1 MSEEVGGFLSSFFVG
16 QQSLEEDHE
25 KQKAQRKADVLA
37 GKPRNVTQ
45 EAIDNVLRVRQIRR
59 YYADLEHMVR
69 WELGMPDLWT
79 EITEERDR
87 LTEERALLKQK
98 QEEQERIAR
107 LKREHKLNMIK
118 QYSWIAVAL
127 VTAIVFTIGNI
138 WALQE
143 LVELDRARRW
153 GY

>member
-1 MSEEVGGFLSSFFVG
+1 MSSFFVG
-16 QQSLEEDHE
+16 QQTLEEEHE
-25 KQKAQRKADVLA
+25 KQKVQRKADVLA

-45 EAIDNVLRVRQIRR
+45 EAIDNVMRVRQIRR

-87 LTEERALLKQK
+87 LTEERALLKKK
-98 QEEQERIAR
+98 QDELERIAT
-107 LKREHKLNMIK
+107 LKRKYQLQLFEE
-118 QYSWIAVAL
+118 YSWIAVAI
-127 VTAIVFTIGNI
+127 VCAIVFIIGNL

-143 LVELDRARRW
+143 LVVLDRVRRW
-153 GY
+153 GF

>member
-1 MSEEVGGFLSSFFVG
+1 MSSFFVG
-16 QQSLEEDHE
+16 QQTLEEEHE
-25 KQKAQRKADVLA
+25 KQKVQRKADVLA

-45 EAIDNVLRVRQIRR
+45 EAIDNVMRVRQIRR

-87 LTEERALLKQK
+87 LIEERALLKKK
-98 QEEQERIAR
+98 QDELERIAT
-107 LKREHKLNMIK
+107 LKRKYQLQLIEE
-118 QYSWIAVAL
+118 YSWIAVAI
-127 VTAIVFTIGNI
+127 VCAIVFIIGNL

-143 LVELDRARRW
+143 LVVLDRVRRW
-153 GY
+153 GF

>member
-1 MSEEVGGFLSSFFVG
+1 LSSFFVG
-16 QQSLEEDHE
+16 QQTLEEEHE
-25 KQKAQRKADVLA
+25 KQKVQRKADVLA

-45 EAIDNVLRVRQIRR
+45 EAIDNVMRVRQIRR

-87 LTEERALLKQK
+87 LTEERALLKKK
-98 QEEQERIAR
+98 QDELERIAT
-107 LKREHKLNMIK
+107 LKRKYQLQLIEE
-118 QYSWIAVAL
+118 YSWIAVAI
-127 VTAIVFTIGNI
+127 VCAIVFIIGNL

-143 LVELDRARRW
+143 LVLLDRVRRW

>member
-1 MSEEVGGFLSSFFVG
+1 MSSFFVG
-16 QQSLEEDHE
+16 QQTLEEEHE
-25 KQKAQRKADVLA
+25 KQKVQRKADVLA

-45 EAIDNVLRVRQIRR
+45 EAIDNVMRVRQIRR

-87 LTEERALLKQK
+87 LIEERALLKKK
-98 QEEQERIAR
+98 QDELERIAK
-107 LKREHKLNMIK
+107 LKREYKLQLIEE
-118 QYSWIAVAL
+118 YSWIAAAIVC
-127 VTAIVFTIGNI
+127 AIVFIIGNL

-143 LVELDRARRW
+143 LVELDRTRRW
-153 GY
+153 GF

>member
-1 MSEEVGGFLSSFFVG
+1 LSSFFVG
-16 QQSLEEDHE
+16 QQTLEEEHE
-25 KQKAQRKADVLA
+25 KQKVQRKADVMA

-45 EAIDNVLRVRQIRR
+45 EAIDNVMRVRQIRR

-87 LTEERALLKQK
+87 LTEERALLKKK
-98 QEEQERIAR
+98 QDELERIAT
-107 LKREHKLNMIK
+107 LKRKYQLQLIEE
-118 QYSWIAVAL
+118 YSWIAVAI
-127 VTAIVFTIGNI
+127 VCAIVFIIGNL

-143 LVELDRARRW
+143 LVELDRVRRW

>member
-1 MSEEVGGFLSSFFVG
+1 MSSFFVG
-16 QQSLEEDHE
+16 QQTLEEEHE
-25 KQKAQRKADVLA
+25 KQKVQRKADVLA

-45 EAIDNVLRVRQIRR
+45 EAIDNVMRVRQIRR

-87 LTEERALLKQK
+87 LTEERALLKKK
-98 QEEQERIAR
+98 QDELERVAK
-107 LKREHKLNMIK
+107 LKRTYQLQLIEE
-118 QYSWIAVAL
+118 YSWIAVAI
-127 VTAIVFTIGNI
+127 VCAIVFIIGNL

-143 LVELDRARRW
+143 LVELDRVRRW
-153 GY
+153 GF

>member
-1 MSEEVGGFLSSFFVG
+1 MGEEVGGFLSSFFVG
-16 QQSLEEDHE
+16 QQSLEEEHE

-45 EAIDNVLRVRQIRR
+45 EAIDNVMRVRQIRR

-87 LTEERALLKQK
+87 LIEERALLKQK
-98 QEEQERIAR
+98 QDEQERIAK
-107 LKREHKLNMIK
+107 LKREYQL
-118 QYSWIAVAL
+118 QLLEEYSWIAA
-127 VTAIVFTIGNI
+127 AIVCAIIFIVGNL

-143 LVELDRARRW
+143 LVTLDRVRRW
-153 GY
+153 GF

>member
-1 MSEEVGGFLSSFFVG
+1 MSSFFVG
-16 QQSLEEDHE
+16 QQTLEEEHE
-25 KQKAQRKADVLA
+25 KQKVQRKADVLA

-45 EAIDNVLRVRQIRR
+45 EAIDNVMRVRQIRR

-87 LTEERALLKQK
+87 LTEERALLKKK
-98 QEEQERIAR
+98 QDELERIAT
-107 LKREHKLNMIK
+107 LKRKYQLQLIEE
-118 QYSWIAVAL
+118 YSWIAVAI
-127 VTAIVFTIGNI
+127 VCAIVFIIGNL

-143 LVELDRARRW
+143 LVTLDRVRRW

>member
-1 MSEEVGGFLSSFFVG
+1 MSSFFVG
-16 QQSLEEDHE
+16 QQTLEEEHE
-25 KQKAQRKADVLA
+25 KQKVQRKADVLA

-45 EAIDNVLRVRQIRR
+45 EAIDNVMRVRQIRR

-87 LTEERALLKQK
+87 LTEERALLKKK
-98 QEEQERIAR
+98 QNELERIAK
-107 LKREHKLNMIK
+107 LKRKYQLQLIEE
-118 QYSWIAVAL
+118 YSWIAVAI
-127 VTAIVFTIGNI
+127 VCAIVFIIGNL

-143 LVELDRARRW
+143 LVELDRVRRW

>member
-1 MSEEVGGFLSSFFVG
+1 MSSFFVG
-16 QQSLEEDHE
+16 QQTLEEEHE
-25 KQKAQRKADVLA
+25 KQKVQRKADVLA

-45 EAIDNVLRVRQIRR
+45 EAIDNVMRVRQIRR

-69 WELGMPDLWT
+69 WELGMPDLWI

-87 LTEERALLKQK
+87 LIEERALLKQK
-98 QEEQERIAR
+98 QDEQERIAK
-107 LKREHKLNMIK
+107 LKREYQL
-118 QYSWIAVAL
+118 QLLEEYSWIAA
-127 VTAIVFTIGNI
+127 AIVCAIIFIVGNL

-143 LVELDRARRW
+143 LVTLDRVRRW

>member
-1 MSEEVGGFLSSFFVG
+1 MSSFFVG
-16 QQSLEEDHE
+16 QQTLEEEHE
-25 KQKAQRKADVLA
+25 KQKVQRKADVLA
-37 GKPRNVTQ
+37 GKPRNITQ
-45 EAIDNVLRVRQIRR
+45 EAIDNVMRVRQIRR

-87 LTEERALLKQK
+87 LTEERALLKKK
-98 QEEQERIAR
+98 QDELERIAT
-107 LKREHKLNMIK
+107 LKRKYQLQLIEE
-118 QYSWIAVAL
+118 YSWIAVAI
-127 VTAIVFTIGNI
+127 VCAIVFIIGNL

-143 LVELDRARRW
+143 LVTLDRVRRW

>member
-1 MSEEVGGFLSSFFVG
+1 MSSFFVG
-16 QQSLEEDHE
+16 QQSLEEEHE

-45 EAIDNVLRVRQIRR
+45 EAIDNVMRVRQIRR

-87 LTEERALLKQK
+87 LTEERALLKKK
-98 QEEQERIAR
+98 QDELERIAT
-107 LKREHKLNMIK
+107 LKRKYQLQLFEE
-118 QYSWIAVAL
+118 YSWIAVAI
-127 VTAIVFTIGNI
+127 VCAIVFIIGNL

-143 LVELDRARRW
+143 LVELDRVRRW
-153 GY
+153 GF

>member
-1 MSEEVGGFLSSFFVG
+1 MSSFFVG
-16 QQSLEEDHE
+16 QQTLEEEHE
-25 KQKAQRKADVLA
+25 KQKVQRKADVLA

-45 EAIDNVLRVRQIRR
+45 EAIDNVMRVRQIRR

-87 LTEERALLKQK
+87 LTEERALLKKK
-98 QEEQERIAR
+98 QDELERIAT
-107 LKREHKLNMIK
+107 LKRKYQLQLIEE
-118 QYSWIAVAL
+118 YSWIAVAI
-127 VTAIVFTIGNI
+127 VCAIVFIIGNL

-143 LVELDRARRW
+143 LVLLDRVRRW

>member
-1 MSEEVGGFLSSFFVG
+1 MSSFFVG
-16 QQSLEEDHE
+16 QQTLEEEHE
-25 KQKAQRKADVLA
+25 KQKVQRKADVLA

-45 EAIDNVLRVRQIRR
+45 EAIDNVMRVRQIRR

-87 LTEERALLKQK
+87 LTEERALLKKK
-98 QEEQERIAR
+98 QDELERIAT
-107 LKREHKLNMIK
+107 LKRKYQLQLFEE
-118 QYSWIAVAL
+118 YSWIAVAI
-127 VTAIVFTIGNI
+127 VCAIVFIIGNL

-143 LVELDRARRW
+143 LVVLDRVRRW

>member
-1 MSEEVGGFLSSFFVG
+1 MSSFFVG
-16 QQSLEEDHE
+16 QQTLEEEHE
-25 KQKAQRKADVLA
+25 KQKVQRKADVLA

-45 EAIDNVLRVRQIRR
+45 EAIDNVMRVRQIRR

-87 LTEERALLKQK
+87 LTEERALLKKK
-98 QEEQERIAR
+98 QDELERIAT
-107 LKREHKLNMIK
+107 LKRKYQLQLIEE
-118 QYSWIAVAL
+118 YSWIAVAI
-127 VTAIVFTIGNI
+127 VCAIVFIIGNL

-143 LVELDRARRW
+143 LVTLDRVRRW
-153 GY
+153 GF

>member
-1 MSEEVGGFLSSFFVG
+1 LSSFFVG
-16 QQSLEEDHE
+16 QQTLEEEHE
-25 KQKAQRKADVLA
+25 KQKVQRKADVLA

-45 EAIDNVLRVRQIRR
+45 EAIDNVMRVRQIRR

-87 LTEERALLKQK
+87 LTEERALLKKK
-98 QEEQERIAR
+98 QDELERIAT
-107 LKREHKLNMIK
+107 LKRKYQLQLIEE
-118 QYSWIAVAL
+118 YSWIAVAI
-127 VTAIVFTIGNI
+127 VCAIVFIIGNL

-143 LVELDRARRW
+143 LITLDRVRRW
-153 GY
+153 GF

>member
-1 MSEEVGGFLSSFFVG
+1 MSSFFVG
-16 QQSLEEDHE
+16 QQTLEEEHE
-25 KQKAQRKADVLA
+25 KQKVQRKADVLA

-45 EAIDNVLRVRQIRR
+45 EAIDNVMRVRQIRR

-87 LTEERALLKQK
+87 LTEERALLKKK
-98 QEEQERIAR
+98 QDELERIAT
-107 LKREHKLNMIK
+107 LKRKYQLQLIEE
-118 QYSWIAVAL
+118 YSWIAVAI
-127 VTAIVFTIGNI
+127 VCAIVFIIGNL

-143 LVELDRARRW
+143 LVELDRIRRW
-153 GY
+153 GF

>member
-1 MSEEVGGFLSSFFVG
+1 MGEEVGGFLSSFFVG
-16 QQSLEEDHE
+16 QQSLEEEHE
-25 KQKAQRKADVLA
+25 KSKAQRKADVLA

-45 EAIDNVLRVRQIRR
+45 EAIDNVMRVRQIRR

-98 QEEQERIAR
+98 QDEQERIAR

-118 QYSWIAVAL
+118 QYSWIAAAL
-127 VTAIVFTIGNI
+127 VAAIVFTIGNL

-143 LVELDRARRW
+143 LVELDRLRRW

>member
-1 MSEEVGGFLSSFFVG
+1 LSSFFVG
-16 QQSLEEDHE
+16 QQTLEEEHE
-25 KQKAQRKADVLA
+25 KQKVQRKADVLA

-45 EAIDNVLRVRQIRR
+45 EAIDNVMRVRQIRR

-87 LTEERALLKQK
+87 LTEERALLKKK
-98 QEEQERIAR
+98 QDELERIAK
-107 LKREHKLNMIK
+107 LKRKYQLQLIEE
-118 QYSWIAVAL
+118 YSWIAVAI
-127 VTAIVFTIGNI
+127 VCAIVFIIGNL

-143 LVELDRARRW
+143 LVELDRVRRW

>member
-1 MSEEVGGFLSSFFVG
+1 LSSFFVG
-16 QQSLEEDHE
+16 QQTLEEEHE
-25 KQKAQRKADVLA
+25 KQKVQRKADVLA

-45 EAIDNVLRVRQIRR
+45 EAIDNVMRVRQIRR

-87 LTEERALLKQK
+87 LTEERALLKKK
-98 QEEQERIAR
+98 QDELERIAT
-107 LKREHKLNMIK
+107 LKRKYQLQLFEE
-118 QYSWIAVAL
+118 YSWIAVA
-127 VTAIVFTIGNI
+127 IVCASVFIIGNL

-143 LVELDRARRW
+143 LVELDRVRRW

>member
-1 MSEEVGGFLSSFFVG
+1 LSSFFVG
-16 QQSLEEDHE
+16 QQTLEEEHE
-25 KQKAQRKADVLA
+25 KQKVQRKADVLA

-45 EAIDNVLRVRQIRR
+45 EAIDNVMRVRQIRR

-87 LTEERALLKQK
+87 LTEERALLKKK
-98 QEEQERIAR
+98 QDELERIAK
-107 LKREHKLNMIK
+107 LKREYQL
-118 QYSWIAVAL
+118 QLFEEYSWIAVAI
-127 VTAIVFTIGNI
+127 VCAIIFIIGNL

-143 LVELDRARRW
+143 LVELDRVRRW

>member
-1 MSEEVGGFLSSFFVG
+1 VG
-16 QQSLEEDHE
+16 QQTLEEEHE
-25 KQKAQRKADVLA
+25 KQKVQRKADVLA

-45 EAIDNVLRVRQIRR
+45 EAIDNVMRVRQIRR

-87 LTEERALLKQK
+87 LTEERALLKKK
-98 QEEQERIAR
+98 QDELERIAT
-107 LKREHKLNMIK
+107 LKRKYQLQLIEE
-118 QYSWIAVAL
+118 YSWIAVAI
-127 VTAIVFTIGNI
+127 VCAIVFIIGNL

-143 LVELDRARRW
+143 LITLDRVRRW
-153 GY
+153 GF

>member
-1 MSEEVGGFLSSFFVG
+1 MSSFFVG
-16 QQSLEEDHE
+16 QQTLEEEHE
-25 KQKAQRKADVLA
+25 KQKVQRKADVLA

-45 EAIDNVLRVRQIRR
+45 EAIDNVMRVRQIRR

-87 LTEERALLKQK
+87 LTEERALLKKK
-98 QEEQERIAR
+98 QDELERIAT
-107 LKREHKLNMIK
+107 LKRKYQLQLIEE
-118 QYSWIAVAL
+118 YSWIAVAI
-127 VTAIVFTIGNI
+127 VCAIVFIIGNL

-143 LVELDRARRW
+143 LVELDRVRRW

>member
-1 MSEEVGGFLSSFFVG
+1 MSSFFVG
-16 QQSLEEDHE
+16 QQTLEEEHE
-25 KQKAQRKADVLA
+25 KQKVQRKADVLA

-45 EAIDNVLRVRQIRR
+45 EAIDNVMRVRQIRR

-87 LTEERALLKQK
+87 LTEERALLKKK
-98 QEEQERIAR
+98 QDELERIAK
-107 LKREHKLNMIK
+107 LKRKYQLQLFEE
-118 QYSWIAVAL
+118 YSWIAVAI
-127 VTAIVFTIGNI
+127 VCAIVFIIGNL

-143 LVELDRARRW
+143 LVVLDRVRRW
-153 GY
+153 GF

>member
-1 MSEEVGGFLSSFFVG
+1 MSSFFVG
-16 QQSLEEDHE
+16 QQTLEEEHE
-25 KQKAQRKADVLA
+25 KQKVQRKADVLA

-45 EAIDNVLRVRQIRR
+45 EAIDNVMRVRQIRR

-87 LTEERALLKQK
+87 LTEERELLKKK
-98 QEEQERIAR
+98 QDELERIAK
-107 LKREHKLNMIK
+107 LKRKYQLQLFEE
-118 QYSWIAVAL
+118 YSWIAVAI
-127 VTAIVFTIGNI
+127 VCAIVFIIGNL

-143 LVELDRARRW
+143 LVELDRVRRW

>member
-1 MSEEVGGFLSSFFVG
+1 MSSFFVG
-16 QQSLEEDHE
+16 QQTLEEEHE
-25 KQKAQRKADVLA
+25 KQKVQRKADVLA

-45 EAIDNVLRVRQIRR
+45 EAIDNVMRVRQIRR

-87 LTEERALLKQK
+87 LTEERALLKKK
-98 QEEQERIAR
+98 QDELERIAK
-107 LKREHKLNMIK
+107 LKRKYQLQLIEE
-118 QYSWIAVAL
+118 YSWIAVAI
-127 VTAIVFTIGNI
+127 VCAIVFIIGNL

-143 LVELDRARRW
+143 LVVLDRVRRW
-153 GY
+153 GF

>member
-1 MSEEVGGFLSSFFVG
+1 LSSFFVG
-16 QQSLEEDHE
+16 QQTLEEEHE
-25 KQKAQRKADVLA
+25 KQKVQRKADVLA

-45 EAIDNVLRVRQIRR
+45 EAIDNVMRVRQIRR

-87 LTEERALLKQK
+87 LTEERALLKKK
-98 QEEQERIAR
+98 QDELERIAT
-107 LKREHKLNMIK
+107 LKRKYQLQLIEE
-118 QYSWIAVAL
+118 YSWIAVAI
-127 VTAIVFTIGNI
+127 VCAIVFIIGNL

-143 LVELDRARRW
+143 LVELDRVRRW

>member
-1 MSEEVGGFLSSFFVG
+1 LSSFFVG
-16 QQSLEEDHE
+16 QQTLEEEHE
-25 KQKAQRKADVLA
+25 KQKVQRKADVLA

-45 EAIDNVLRVRQIRR
+45 EAIDNVMRVRQIRR

-87 LTEERALLKQK
+87 LTEERALLKKK
-98 QEEQERIAR
+98 QDELERIAT
-107 LKREHKLNMIK
+107 LKRKYQLQLIEE
-118 QYSWIAVAL
+118 YSWIAVAI
-127 VTAIVFTIGNI
+127 VCAIVFIIGNL

-143 LVELDRARRW
+143 LVVLDRVRRW
-153 GY
+153 GF

>member
-1 MSEEVGGFLSSFFVG
+1 MEE
-16 QQSLEEDHE
+16 EHE

-45 EAIDNVLRVRQIRR
+45 EAIDNVMRVRQIRR

-69 WELGMPDLWT
+69 WELGMPDLWI

-87 LTEERALLKQK
+87 LIEERALLKQK
-98 QEEQERIAR
+98 QDEQERIAK
-107 LKREHKLNMIK
+107 LKREYQL
-118 QYSWIAVAL
+118 QLLEEYSWIAA
-127 VTAIVFTIGNI
+127 AIVCAIIFIVGNL

-143 LVELDRARRW
+143 LVTLDRVRRW

>member
-1 MSEEVGGFLSSFFVG
+1 LSSFFVG
-16 QQSLEEDHE
+16 QQTLEEEHE
-25 KQKAQRKADVLA
+25 KQKVQRKADVLA

-45 EAIDNVLRVRQIRR
+45 EAIDNVMRVRQIRR

-87 LTEERALLKQK
+87 LTEERELLKKK
-98 QEEQERIAR
+98 QDELERIAK
-107 LKREHKLNMIK
+107 LKREYKLQLIEE
-118 QYSWIAVAL
+118 YSWIAAAIVC
-127 VTAIVFTIGNI
+127 AIVFIIGNL

-143 LVELDRARRW
+143 LVELDRVRRW

>member
-1 MSEEVGGFLSSFFVG
+1 MSSFFVG
-16 QQSLEEDHE
+16 QQTLEEEHE
-25 KQKAQRKADVLA
+25 KQKVQRKADVMA

-45 EAIDNVLRVRQIRR
+45 EAIDNVMRVRQIRR

-87 LTEERALLKQK
+87 LTEERALLKKK
-98 QEEQERIAR
+98 QDELERVAK
-107 LKREHKLNMIK
+107 LKRTYQLQLIEE
-118 QYSWIAVAL
+118 YSWIAVAI
-127 VTAIVFTIGNI
+127 VCAIVFIIGNL

-143 LVELDRARRW
+143 LVELDRVRRW

>member
-1 MSEEVGGFLSSFFVG
+1 MSSFFVG
-16 QQSLEEDHE
+16 QQTLEEEHE
-25 KQKAQRKADVLA
+25 KQKVQRKADVMA

-45 EAIDNVLRVRQIRR
+45 EAIDNVMRVRQIRR

-87 LTEERALLKQK
+87 LTEERALLKKK
-98 QEEQERIAR
+98 QDELERIAT
-107 LKREHKLNMIK
+107 LKRKYQLQLIEE
-118 QYSWIAVAL
+118 YSWIAVAI
-127 VTAIVFTIGNI
+127 VCAIVFIIGNL

-143 LVELDRARRW
+143 LVVLDRVRRW

>member
-1 MSEEVGGFLSSFFVG
+1 MSSFFVS
-16 QQSLEEDHE
+16 QQSLEEEHE

-45 EAIDNVLRVRQIRR
+45 EAIDNVMRVRQIRR
-59 YYADLEHMVR
+59 YYANLEHMVR

-87 LTEERALLKQK
+87 LIEERALLKQK
-98 QEEQERIAR
+98 QDEQERIAK
-107 LKREHKLNMIK
+107 LKREYQL
-118 QYSWIAVAL
+118 QLLEEYSWIAA
-127 VTAIVFTIGNI
+127 AIVCAIIFIVGNL

-143 LVELDRARRW
+143 LVTLDRVRRW
-153 GY
+153 GF

>member
-1 MSEEVGGFLSSFFVG
+1 MGEEVGGFLSSFFVG
-16 QQSLEEDHE
+16 QQALEEEHE
-25 KQKAQRKADVLA
+25 KQKVQRKTDVLA

-45 EAIDNVLRVRQIRR
+45 EAIDNVMRVRQIRR

-87 LTEERALLKQK
+87 LTEERALLKKK
-98 QEEQERIAR
+98 QEEQERIAT
-107 LKREHKLNMIK
+107 LKREYKLKMIK
-118 QYSWIAVAL
+118 EYSWIAAAL
-127 VTAIVFTIGNI
+127 VIAILFTVGNL

-143 LVELDRARRW
+143 LVELDRLRRW

>member
-1 MSEEVGGFLSSFFVG
+1 MSSFFVG
-16 QQSLEEDHE
+16 QQTLEEEHE
-25 KQKAQRKADVLA
+25 KQKVQRKADVLA

-45 EAIDNVLRVRQIRR
+45 EAIDNVMRVRQIRR

-87 LTEERALLKQK
+87 LTEERELLKKK
-98 QEEQERIAR
+98 QDELERIAT
-107 LKREHKLNMIK
+107 LKRKYQLQLIEE
-118 QYSWIAVAL
+118 YSWIAVAI
-127 VTAIVFTIGNI
+127 VCAIVFIIGNL

-143 LVELDRARRW
+143 LVELDRVRRW

>member
-1 MSEEVGGFLSSFFVG
+1 LSSFFVG
-16 QQSLEEDHE
+16 QQTLEEEHE
-25 KQKAQRKADVLA
+25 KQKVQRKADVLA

-45 EAIDNVLRVRQIRR
+45 EAIDNVMRVRQIRR

-87 LTEERALLKQK
+87 LTEERALLKKK
-98 QEEQERIAR
+98 QDELERIAT
-107 LKREHKLNMIK
+107 LKRKYQLQLIEE
-118 QYSWIAVAL
+118 YSWIAVAI
-127 VTAIVFTIGNI
+127 VCAIVFIIGNL

-143 LVELDRARRW
+143 LVTLDRVRRW
-153 GY
+153 GF

>member
-1 MSEEVGGFLSSFFVG
+1 MSSFFVG
-16 QQSLEEDHE
+16 QQTLEEEHE
-25 KQKAQRKADVLA
+25 KQKVQRKADVLA

-45 EAIDNVLRVRQIRR
+45 EAIDNVMRVRQIRR

-87 LTEERALLKQK
+87 LTEERALLKKK
-98 QEEQERIAR
+98 QDELERIAT
-107 LKREHKLNMIK
+107 LKRKYQLQLIEE
-118 QYSWIAVAL
+118 YSWIAVAI
-127 VTAIVFTIGNI
+127 VCAIVFIIGNL

-143 LVELDRARRW
+143 LVELDRIRRW

>member
-1 MSEEVGGFLSSFFVG
+1 LSSFFVG
-16 QQSLEEDHE
+16 QQTLEEEHE
-25 KQKAQRKADVLA
+25 KQKVQRKADVLA

-45 EAIDNVLRVRQIRR
+45 EAIDNVMRVRQIRR

-87 LTEERALLKQK
+87 LIEERALLKKK
-98 QEEQERIAR
+98 QDELERIAT
-107 LKREHKLNMIK
+107 LKRKYQLQLIEE
-118 QYSWIAVAL
+118 YSWIAVAI
-127 VTAIVFTIGNI
+127 VCAIVFIIGNL

-143 LVELDRARRW
+143 LVTLDRVRRW